1 MTNTF
6 IIKLKQKK
14 KRLLI
19 AISTMST
26 YNITFYYKDY
36 SIHLRTKKRISINNS
51 WILLQWTP
59 FYQFV
64 KSSEKMM
71 LTGDYVLFFD

>member
-36 SIHLRTKKRISINNS
+36 SIHLRKKKKDFN
-51 WILLQWTP
+51 
-59 FYQFV
+59 
-64 KSSEKMM
+64 
-71 LTGDYVLFFD
+71 